1 MQEQNYWSRS
11 RDSRISR
18 RRLIAALGGGAGAGL
33 AAAWLAAC
41 GGGKQAEVSKEQEGA
56 AAVAAGG
63 GAAAR
68 TAELLPPGLEK
79 VYPLIAKY
87 HWSKLTFS
95 QNKPKYGGRL
105 KTRLQFDTPSW
116 DPFDAATA
124 GVQNVPMTFFYN
136 RLTRPDLTM
145 ESAFAGKN
153 NLFELRVIG
162 DLAQSWEQPDKDTYI
177 FKLYDN
183 ARFHEIPP
191 VNGRHLTAEDF
202 QYTYRAYVAEKS
214 VAQASIFRDVDRFE
228 AVDRLTFKMTTRK
241 PVAYLINSLS
251 SPLPFVI
258 AREAREGRPDGLKN
272 DPPIGTGP
280 FIMKEHKYR
289 NTLRMDRNP
298 NYFRQGLPYLDGI
311 DLIWNDDPAAIVAA
325 YRTNQYHTIFLLG
338 GADTFNDILKTE
350 GWSREGGK
358 TDAHVNQM
366 NSGGNTA
373 YQFRVD
379 QKPFNDVRVRRA
391 LAMACDRDKYI
402 TAIYGGMGRYALGFP
417 TDWVHPPGKPWPHTK
432 EDFPEWYRYNPD
444 RAKALLAEAG
454 YGPGDLKIELLI
466 SSPGSDL
473 DVLVTEDWKK
483 IGVDVKRTVLD
494 RVAYQG
500 SFYGRKYDPGQVFA
514 GASISAGVDLDD
526 FTYRIL
532 RTGEVAN
539 YYYLSDPE
547 LDRLLDA
554 QQAEFDR
561 EKRKE
566 IGRAIANRDLDQVYR
581 VWMVTA
587 LLWEVKRPFLQNW
600 ITHDVYMF
608 ANVWGS
614 DQTERTWLDL

>member
-1 MQEQNYWSRS
+1 MQQPNYWQGIRS
-11 RDSRISR
+11 RGLSR
-18 RRLIAALGGGAGAGL
+18 RRLVGAGVAASVGL

-41 GGGKQAEVSKEQEGA
+41 SKDNKKKSAEDQGA
-56 AAVAAGG
+56 AAIAAGG

-79 VYPLIAKY
+79 AYPMIAKY

-105 KTRLQFDTPSW
+105 KTRLIFDTPSW

-136 RLTRPDLTM
+136 RLTKPDLTIS
-145 ESAFAGKN
+145 SAFAGKN
-153 NLFELRVIG
+153 NLFELIVTN
-162 DLAQSWEQPDKDTYI
+162 DLAQSWEQPDKTTYV

-183 ARFHEIPP
+183 VKFHNIPP
-191 VNGRHLTAEDF
+191 VNGRQLTAEDYV
-202 QYTYRAYVAEKS
+202 YTYRQYVAEKS
-214 VAQASIFRDVDRFE
+214 VAQASIFRDVDKFE
-228 AVDRLTFKMTTRK
+228 AVDKLTFKMTTRK
-241 PVAYLINSLS
+241 PVAYLLNSLS

-258 AREAREGRPDGLKN
+258 AREMRERPDGLKN

-280 FIMKEHKYR
+280 FVMKEHRFR
-289 NTLRMDRNP
+289 NTLQMDKNP

-311 DLIWNDDPAAIVAA
+311 DLTWNEDPASIIAA
-325 YRTNQYHTIFLLG
+325 FRTGQFHTIFYPNLG

-391 LAMACDRDKYI
+391 LSMACDRDKYI
-402 TAIYGGMGRYALGFP
+402 TAVSAGMGRYALGFP
-417 TDWVHPPGKPWPHTK
+417 TDWVYAPGKPWPQTK
-432 EDFPEWYRYNPD
+432 EDYPEWYQFNPD
-444 RAKALLAEAG
+444 KAKALLAEAG
-454 YGPGDLKIELLI
+454 YKPGELKVELLI
-466 SSPGSDL
+466 SAPGGDL
-473 DVLVTEDWKK
+473 DVLVTEDWKRA
-483 IGVDVKRTVLD
+483 GVDVKRTLLD
-494 RVAYQG
+494 RVAYQ
-500 SFYGRKYDPGQVFA
+500 SNFYSKKYDAGQVFA

-547 LDRLLDA
+547 MDRLLDL
-554 QQAEFDR
+554 QQEEFER
-561 EKRKE
+561 AKRTD
-566 IGRAIANRDLDQVYR
+566 IGRAIANRDLDQVFR
-581 VWMVTA
+581 IWMVAT
-587 LLWEVKRPFLQNW
+587 LLWEFKRPFVQNW

-608 ANVWGS
+608 ANGWGS
-614 DQTERTWLDL
+614 DQTESTWLDL